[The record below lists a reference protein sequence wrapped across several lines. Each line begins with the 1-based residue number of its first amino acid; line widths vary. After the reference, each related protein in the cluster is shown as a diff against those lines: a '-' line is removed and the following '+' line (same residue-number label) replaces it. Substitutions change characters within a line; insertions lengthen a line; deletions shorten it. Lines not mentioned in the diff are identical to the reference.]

1 MSQIGSW
8 TGEGPRIPRRDTRHF
23 STWASAYRLRCGHR
37 HQTTTHRRQEYHW
50 PTLLH
55 QAINS
60 LQLCLV
66 ASAAEYGGGGED
78 LEQSNGLNRLHHA
91 AYDTTETTMSMGP
104 RRCPYR
110 DRPCLDWTPVV
121 LDAYPLRAVRAL
133 GPRITCITLHDTE
146 TTGPLHPTLC
156 DLSRHG
162 RPSYCLNIRVI
173 IDCINGHLDEA
184 PLTTI
189 PDAPWASSLSL
200 GRQEP
205 YPRRLGSLG
214 SHCFFRLPA
223 FQSITPRIH
232 QCSDGAWVAICR
244 IRQSSIVIPYLRS
257 RCTSPPTNVIYFE
270 APLTGVGVRI
280 PWFAWIQ
287 ALRGCVLRMALAPG
301 RYSYQPSTAGYVKN
315 KLHQVWRCWRSEK
328 LIAEFAQPRVTDGTE
343 LRHRI
348 QSSPWYSLAICG
360 RMIFRCALSP
370 SITWMVPIFRYSTTM
385 ARYLSHLALRF
396 CHFF

>member
-66 ASAAEYGGGGED
+66 ASAAECGGGGED

-184 PLTTI
+184 PLTMI

-232 QCSDGAWVAICR
+232 QCSDGAWVAICAH
-244 IRQSSIVIPYLRS
+244 SA
-257 RCTSPPTNVIYFE
+257 VIYRHSLLAFTLHKSANE
-270 APLTGVGVRI
+270 CHLLRGTSNGCRSKNSLVCVDTGASGVR
-280 PWFAWIQ
+280 AED
-287 ALRGCVLRMALAPG
+287 G
-301 RYSYQPSTAGYVKN
+301 PSTRPVLVPAVD
-315 KLHQVWRCWRSEK
+315 CW
-328 LIAEFAQPRVTDGTE
+328 
-343 LRHRI
+343 LRKE
-348 QSSPWYSLAICG
+348 
-360 RMIFRCALSP
+360 
-370 SITWMVPIFRYSTTM
+370 
-385 ARYLSHLALRF
+385 
-396 CHFF
+396 